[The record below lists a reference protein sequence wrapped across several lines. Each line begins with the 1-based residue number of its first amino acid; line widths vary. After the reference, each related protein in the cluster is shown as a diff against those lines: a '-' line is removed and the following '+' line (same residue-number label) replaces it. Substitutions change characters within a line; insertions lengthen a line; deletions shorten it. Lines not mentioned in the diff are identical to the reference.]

1 MVGALDIEDS
11 LDVEESLELHG
22 EIDLQDE
29 DLLIRFFFCC

>member
-1 MVGALDIEDS
+1 MVGALDI
-11 LDVEESLELHG
+11 VVSLELHE